1 MINHN
6 NRRVRGDGNF
16 TILLFSYSLVL
27 VSVLLSIQL
36 NNFKIFA
43 SDAWVENAL
52 SEGGQV
58 CPLESE
64 CDKQNENQTDAHNMT
79 MNVPAPGKTE
89 NGQGSIGDSGSIVN
103 NSNSNNVQNE
113 TNLDNDT
120 LVNGEIKNSI
130 SDIIN
135 ITTDKQIYNPG
146 EIVGI
151 SIKNSDIINITT
163 DKQIYNPGEIVGI
176 SIKNSGSEQLTFPN
190 SALGLKIKNLAS
202 NELYPILSSQVITI
216 LGPGDSKSL
225 RWDQIGIDGNQAPSG
240 NYSASVNSGI
250 NTAETSFSIK

>member
-6 NRRVRGDGNF
+6 NRRVRGDRNF

-27 VSVLLSIQL
+27 VSVLSSIQL

-52 SEGGQV
+52 SEGGQI

-64 CDKQNENQTDAHNMT
+64 CDRQNENQTDAHNMT
-79 MNVPAPGKTE
+79 VNVPAPGKTE
-89 NGQGSIGDSGSIVN
+89 NGQGSIGGSGSIVN
-103 NSNSNNVQNE
+103 NSNNVQNE
-113 TNLDNDT
+113 TNLANDT
-120 LVNGEIKNSI
+120 LVDGEIKNSI
-130 SDIIN
+130 SDIIS
-135 ITTDKQIYNPG
+135 ITTDKQTYNPG

-151 SIKNSDIINITT
+151 SVKNL
-163 DKQIYNPGEIVGI
+163 
-176 SIKNSGSEQLTFPN
+176 GSEQLTFPN
-190 SALGLKIKNLAS
+190 SALGLKVRNLAS

-225 RWDQIGIDGNQAPSG
+225 QWDQMGIDGNQTPSG

>member
-6 NRRVRGDGNF
+6 NRRVRGDRNP

-27 VSVLLSIQL
+27 VSVLSLIQL

-52 SEGGQV
+52 SEGGQI

-79 MNVPAPGKTE
+79 LSVPAPGKTE
-89 NGQGSIGDSGSIVN
+89 NGQSSIVN
-103 NSNSNNVQNE
+103 NSNNVQNE
-113 TNLDNDT
+113 TNLANDT
-120 LVNGEIKNSI
+120 SVNGEVKNSI

-151 SIKNSDIINITT
+151 SIKNL
-163 DKQIYNPGEIVGI
+163 
-176 SIKNSGSEQLTFPN
+176 GSEQLTFPN
-190 SALGLKIKNLAS
+190 SALGLKIRNLAS

-225 RWDQIGIDGNQAPSG
+225 RWDQMGIDGNQAPSG

>member
-27 VSVLLSIQL
+27 VSVLSSIQL
-36 NNFKIFA
+36 NNFKVFA

-64 CDKQNENQTDAHNMT
+64 CDRQNENQTDAHNMT

-113 TNLDNDT
+113 TNMANDT

-130 SDIIN
+130 
-135 ITTDKQIYNPG
+135 
-146 EIVGI
+146 
-151 SIKNSDIINITT
+151 SDIINITT

>member
-1 MINHN
+1 M
-6 NRRVRGDGNF
+6 
-16 TILLFSYSLVL
+16 
-27 VSVLLSIQL
+27 IQL
-36 NNFKIFA
+36 DNFKVFA

-64 CDKQNENQTDAHNMT
+64 CDRQNENQTDAHNMT
-79 MNVPAPGKTE
+79 VNVPAPGKTE

-103 NSNSNNVQNE
+103 NSNNVQNE
-113 TNLDNDT
+113 TNLANDT

-130 SDIIN
+130 SDILN
-135 ITTDKQIYNPG
+135 ITTDKQTYNPG
-146 EIVGI
+146 EIVSI
-151 SIKNSDIINITT
+151 SIKNL
-163 DKQIYNPGEIVGI
+163 
-176 SIKNSGSEQLTFPN
+176 GSEELTFPN
-190 SALGLKIKNLAS
+190 SALGLKIENLAT

-225 RWDQIGIDGNQAPSG
+225 QWDQIGIDGNQAPSG

>member
-16 TILLFSYSLVL
+16 TILLFSYLLVL
-27 VSVLLSIQL
+27 VSVLSLIQL
-36 NNFKIFA
+36 DNFKVFA

-64 CDKQNENQTDAHNMT
+64 CDRQNENQTDAHNMT
-79 MNVPAPGKTE
+79 VNVPAPGKTE

-103 NSNSNNVQNE
+103 NSNNVQNE
-113 TNLDNDT
+113 TNLANDT

-135 ITTDKQIYNPG
+135 ITTDKQTYNPG
-146 EIVGI
+146 EIVSI
-151 SIKNSDIINITT
+151 SIKNL
-163 DKQIYNPGEIVGI
+163 
-176 SIKNSGSEQLTFPN
+176 GSEQLTFPN

-225 RWDQIGIDGNQAPSG
+225 QWDQIGIDGNQAPSG

>member
-27 VSVLLSIQL
+27 VTVLSSIQL
-36 NNFKIFA
+36 NNFKVFA

-64 CDKQNENQTDAHNMT
+64 CDRQNENQTDAHNMT
-79 MNVPAPGKTE
+79 VNVPAPGKTE

-103 NSNSNNVQNE
+103 NSNNVQNE
-113 TNLDNDT
+113 TNLANDT

-135 ITTDKQIYNPG
+135 ITTDKQTYNPG
-146 EIVGI
+146 EIVSI
-151 SIKNSDIINITT
+151 SIKNL
-163 DKQIYNPGEIVGI
+163 
-176 SIKNSGSEQLTFPN
+176 GSEELTFPN

-225 RWDQIGIDGNQAPSG
+225 QWDQIGIDGNQAPSG

>member
-27 VSVLLSIQL
+27 ASVLSSIQL

-64 CDKQNENQTDAHNMT
+64 CDRQNENQTDAHNMT

-113 TNLDNDT
+113 TNLANDT
-120 LVNGEIKNSI
+120 FVNGEIKNSI
-130 SDIIN
+130 
-135 ITTDKQIYNPG
+135 
-146 EIVGI
+146 
-151 SIKNSDIINITT
+151 SDIINITT

-216 LGPGDSKSL
+216 IGPGDSKSL

>member
-64 CDKQNENQTDAHNMT
+64 CDRQNENQTDAHNMT

-103 NSNSNNVQNE
+103 NSNSNKVQNE
-113 TNLDNDT
+113 TNLANDT
-120 LVNGEIKNSI
+120 FVNGEIKNSI
-130 SDIIN
+130 
-135 ITTDKQIYNPG
+135 
-146 EIVGI
+146 
-151 SIKNSDIINITT
+151 SDIINITT

>member
-1 MINHN
+1 M
-6 NRRVRGDGNF
+6 
-16 TILLFSYSLVL
+16 
-27 VSVLLSIQL
+27 IQL
-36 NNFKIFA
+36 DNFKVFA

-64 CDKQNENQTDAHNMT
+64 CDRQNENQTDAHNMT
-79 MNVPAPGKTE
+79 VNVPAPGKTE

-103 NSNSNNVQNE
+103 NSNNVQNE
-113 TNLDNDT
+113 TNLANDT

-130 SDIIN
+130 SDILN
-135 ITTDKQIYNPG
+135 ITTDKQTYNPG
-146 EIVGI
+146 EIVSI
-151 SIKNSDIINITT
+151 SIKNL
-163 DKQIYNPGEIVGI
+163 
-176 SIKNSGSEQLTFPN
+176 GSEELTFPN
-190 SALGLKIKNLAS
+190 SALGLKIGNLAT

-225 RWDQIGIDGNQAPSG
+225 QWDQIGIDGNQAPSG

>member
-27 VSVLLSIQL
+27 VTVLSSIQL
-36 NNFKIFA
+36 NNFKVFA

-64 CDKQNENQTDAHNMT
+64 CDRQNENQTDAHNMT
-79 MNVPAPGKTE
+79 VNVPAPGKTE

-103 NSNSNNVQNE
+103 NSNNVQNE
-113 TNLDNDT
+113 TNLANDT

-135 ITTDKQIYNPG
+135 ITTDKQTYNPG
-146 EIVGI
+146 EIVSI
-151 SIKNSDIINITT
+151 SIKNL
-163 DKQIYNPGEIVGI
+163 
-176 SIKNSGSEQLTFPN
+176 GSEELSFPN
-190 SALGLKIKNLAS
+190 SALGLKIKNLGS

-225 RWDQIGIDGNQAPSG
+225 QWDQIGIDGNQAPSG

>member
-27 VSVLLSIQL
+27 VSVLSSIQP

-52 SEGGQV
+52 SEGGQI
-58 CPLESE
+58 CQLESE
-64 CDKQNENQTDAHNMT
+64 CDRQNENQTDAHNMT
-79 MNVPAPGKTE
+79 MNVPAPGKSE

-103 NSNSNNVQNE
+103 NSNNVQNE
-113 TNLDNDT
+113 TNLANDT
-120 LVNGEIKNSI
+120 FVNGEIKNSI

-135 ITTDKQIYNPG
+135 ITTDKQTYNPG
-146 EIVGI
+146 DIVGI
-151 SIKNSDIINITT
+151 SIKNL
-163 DKQIYNPGEIVGI
+163 
-176 SIKNSGSEQLTFPN
+176 GSEQLTFPN

-225 RWDQIGIDGNQAPSG
+225 QWDQIGIDGNQAPSG

-250 NTAETSFSIK
+250 ISAETSFSIK

>member
-64 CDKQNENQTDAHNMT
+64 CDRQNENQTDAHNMT

-130 SDIIN
+130 
-135 ITTDKQIYNPG
+135 
-146 EIVGI
+146 
-151 SIKNSDIINITT
+151 SDIINITT

>member
-1 MINHN
+1 MIEHN

-16 TILLFSYSLVL
+16 TILLFSYSIVL
-27 VSVLLSIQL
+27 VSALSSIQL

-52 SEGGQV
+52 SEDGQI

-79 MNVPAPGKTE
+79 VNVPDPGKTE
-89 NGQGSIGDSGSIVN
+89 NGQGSIRDSGSIVN
-103 NSNSNNVQNE
+103 NSNNVQNE
-113 TNLDNDT
+113 TNLANHT
-120 LVNGEIKNSI
+120 LVNGEIKNSM

-135 ITTDKQIYNPG
+135 ITTDKQIYNSG

-151 SIKNSDIINITT
+151 SIKNL
-163 DKQIYNPGEIVGI
+163 
-176 SIKNSGSEQLTFPN
+176 GSEQLTFPN
-190 SALGLKIKNLAS
+190 SALGLKIRNLAS

-225 RWDQIGIDGNQAPSG
+225 QWDQIGIDGNQAPSG
-240 NYSASVNSGI
+240 NYSVSVNSGI

>member
-27 VSVLLSIQL
+27 VSVLSLIQL
-36 NNFKIFA
+36 DNFKVFA

-64 CDKQNENQTDAHNMT
+64 CDRQNENQTDAHNMT
-79 MNVPAPGKTE
+79 VNVPAPGKTE

-103 NSNSNNVQNE
+103 NSNNVQNE
-113 TNLDNDT
+113 TNLANDT

-135 ITTDKQIYNPG
+135 ITTDKQTYNPG
-146 EIVGI
+146 EIVSI
-151 SIKNSDIINITT
+151 SIKNL
-163 DKQIYNPGEIVGI
+163 
-176 SIKNSGSEQLTFPN
+176 GSEQLTFPN

>member
-16 TILLFSYSLVL
+16 TILLFSYLLVL
-27 VSVLLSIQL
+27 VSVLSLIQL
-36 NNFKIFA
+36 DNFKVFA

-64 CDKQNENQTDAHNMT
+64 CDRQNENQTDAHNMT
-79 MNVPAPGKTE
+79 VNVPAPGKTE

-103 NSNSNNVQNE
+103 NSNSIQNE
-113 TNLDNDT
+113 TNLANDT

-130 SDIIN
+130 SDILN

-146 EIVGI
+146 EIVSI
-151 SIKNSDIINITT
+151 SIKNL
-163 DKQIYNPGEIVGI
+163 
-176 SIKNSGSEQLTFPN
+176 GSEQLTFPN

-225 RWDQIGIDGNQAPSG
+225 QWDQIGIDGNQAPSG